1 VANSVH
7 RDRQGPDWPLGFIAV
22 AASGTPVNLM
32 VNVDSAKVNAPET
45 PTPGTA
51 GADEYTARA
60 QQMIFQ
66 GMHPSAGKMINN
78 TGMSY
83 ILRAPAGG
91 GTGNLTDTG
100 TIVAL
105 VPPGVTI
112 VISSAPLNR
121 NVYNPYRYFVDTDV
135 SGEGVQATLLMQ

>member
-1 VANSVH
+1 MANSVH
-7 RDRQGPDWPLGFIAV
+7 KDRQGPDWPLGFIAV

-32 VNVDSAKVNAPET
+32 TNVDSGKVNAPESAT
-45 PTPGTA
+45 STTS
-51 GADEYTARA
+51 DEYTVRA

-78 TGMSY
+78 TGMAY
-83 ILRAPAGG
+83 VLRAPAAG

-105 VPPGVTI
+105 VPPGAT
-112 VISSAPLNR
+112 VIIASAALDR
-121 NVYNPYRYFVDTDV
+121 NVYNPYRYFIDADV
-135 SGEGVQATLLMQ
+135 STEGVQATLLIQ